1 MDAANSAYV
10 FNVSEHLFRLMTEA
24 VRLSSNE
31 TGRFTSVAC
40 VIGLH
45 ASAVRAGFQH
55 HDIDTLRGHFAT
67 VPTGGDIRVDVTLAA
82 SDMDDLCQARRRLA
96 AQLGGAWSDA
106 DAVSA
111 LLFDYV
117 VELKTRELLGKLGI
131 DQAAA
136 GRGGT
141 GMSPETQAVHALTDR

>member
-10 FNVSEHLFRLMTEA
+10 FNVSEYLFRLMTEA

-31 TGRFTSVAC
+31 AGRFTSLAC
-40 VIGLH
+40 VIGGH
-45 ASAVRAGFQH
+45 ASAVRDGFQH
-55 HDIDTLRGHFAT
+55 HDVDTLRGHFAT
-67 VPTGGDIRVDVTLAA
+67 IPTSGDIRVDVPLAA
-82 SDMDDLCQARRRLA
+82 CEMDDLCQARLHLTAR
-96 AQLGGAWSDA
+96 LGGSWSDA

-117 VELKTRELLGKLGI
+117 VERKTRELLDKLGI
-131 DQAAA
+131 GEAAS